1 MPISACSMLSSQPIY
16 VQGVPTSFWFWKN
29 LSKNSSNWS
38 KICTSHFDEFFGF
51 RKILWFFTKFLYKLN
66 CQIKTPCCLTLK
78 SEKTIG
84 GEIVLHNDFL
94 LYCTWNSPLRAEK
107 KLENVQAHNS
117 SIISILSCRVLWP
130 DVLRLWATT
139 HSLGRG

>member
-1 MPISACSMLSSQPIY
+1 MALQVLDFQIVEKIRQIEVRSALQ
-16 VQGVPTSFWFWKN
+16 TLTN
-29 LSKNSSNWS
+29 
-38 KICTSHFDEFFGF
+38 FFG
-51 RKILWFFTKFLYKLN
+51 FTKFLYKTVL

-117 SIISILSCRVLWP
+117 SIISILSCRVL
-130 DVLRLWATT
+130 
-139 HSLGRG
+139 